1 MAVVGKKYS
10 IPIVYVMIDFTKLG
24 VDLEMTLNA
33 KFVPIYYMNKLFETF
48 SLDMETGSKMRA

>member
-1 MAVVGKKYS
+1 MVGKKYP

-33 KFVPIYYMNKLFETF
+33 KFVPIYHRNELFETY